1 MDMVSAF
8 QVEGLTKSYG
18 TRVLFSDFSFSLGV
32 GEKAALIAKNGTG
45 KTTILNILA
54 GHDTPDKGEVIYR
67 KDQSLGYLSQD
78 PVFDPQLTVFDAVF
92 ANSGETA
99 RLIGEYEKA
108 LKHEDRELLEKL
120 MPLMESADAWT
131 LEVRIRS
138 ILSVL
143 KMDDVDRKVGEL
155 SGGQK
160 KRLALAAVLVNNPD
174 ILCLD
179 EPTNHLDV
187 EMTEWLEA
195 YLQKMSSTMLMV
207 THDRYF
213 LDNVCNVIFEIDQ
226 GKVWRYDGN
235 YSYFLEKRA
244 ERIANFESEVEKS
257 KNLMRKELEWMRRQP
272 KARTTKSKSRID
284 AFYEL
289 REHASQKR
297 DDKQVSI
304 NVKETRQGKKIVE
317 IEGLSKSFDEQ
328 RLIADFSYIFTPGEK
343 IGLVG
348 KNGTGKTTFLNLLTG
363 KLNPDKGRIDIG
375 ETIKFGFYRQEG
387 MNFREDQKAI
397 DIAREIAEVVSLSDG
412 RQLGVS
418 QFMNRFLFPPELQQS
433 FVAKLSGG
441 ERKRLYL
448 LTVLMRSPN
457 FLILDEPTNDLD
469 ITTLLVL
476 EEYLSTFK
484 GCLLVVSHDRFFMD
498 KVVDH
503 LFVFSGKGEIR
514 IFPGNYSVYRH
525 SVEYNHVIQETTDL
539 QAKPQKPE
547 KKKEKPGK
555 LSFNEKR
562 ELEALEKD
570 IAQMEQEK
578 SDLETALSTG
588 RLSTQELNE
597 KSQRIGE
604 VIHLIESK
612 TIRWMELSERS

>member
-1 MDMVSAF
+1 M
-8 QVEGLTKSYG
+8 
-18 TRVLFSDFSFSLGV
+18 
-32 GEKAALIAKNGTG
+32 IARNGAG
-45 KTTILNILA
+45 KTTILNIIA
-54 GHDTPDKGEVIYR
+54 GKDTPDKGKIIYR
-67 KDQSLGYLSQD
+67 KDQRLACLSQD
-78 PVFDPQLTVFDAVF
+78 PLFDTQLTVFDTVF
-92 ANSGETA
+92 ANSGEIA

-108 LKHEDRELLEKL
+108 VKHDDRELIEKL
-120 MPLMESADAWT
+120 MPLMDASDAWNH
-131 LEVRIRS
+131 EVRIRS

-143 KMDDVDRKVGEL
+143 KMEDIDRKVSEL

-160 KRLALAAVLVNNPD
+160 KRLALAAALVNEPD
-174 ILCLD
+174 ILFLD

-187 EMTEWLEA
+187 EMTEWLEN
-195 YLQKMSSTMLMV
+195 YLQKMNSTMLMV

-244 ERIANFESEVEKS
+244 ERISGFESEVEKS
-257 KNLMRKELEWMRRQP
+257 RNLMRKELEWMRRQP

-289 REHASQKR
+289 QEKASQKR
-297 DDKQVSI
+297 DDRQVKI
-304 NVKETRQGKKIVE
+304 IVKETRQGKKIAE
-317 IEGLSKSFDEQ
+317 IEGLTKSFDEQ
-328 RLIADFSYIFTPGEK
+328 RLIDDFSYIFTPGEK

-363 KLNPDKGRIDIG
+363 KLSPDKGKIDIG
-375 ETIKFGFYRQEG
+375 ETIRFGFYRQEG

-412 RQLGVS
+412 KQVGVS
-418 QFMNRFLFPPELQQS
+418 QFMTRFLFPPEMQQS

-448 LTVLMRSPN
+448 LTILMRSPN

-469 ITTLLVL
+469 ITTLQVL
-476 EEYLSTFK
+476 EDYLSAFK

-503 LFVFSGKGEIR
+503 LFVFSGKGDIR
-514 IFPGNYSVYRH
+514 IFPGNYSVYRQ
-525 SVEYNHVIQETTDL
+525 SEVYEDL
-539 QAKPQKPE
+539 NDQSTVLLQKPKALTE

-562 ELEALEKD
+562 ELETLEIEIEQLEK
-570 IAQMEQEK
+570 EK
-578 SDLETALSTG
+578 SVLEAALSSGTLG
-588 RLSTQELNE
+588 AKELNE

-604 VIHLIESK
+604 LIQFIESK
-612 TIRWMELSERS
+612 TGRWMELSERS

>member
-1 MDMVSAF
+1 MISAF
-8 QVEGLTKSYG
+8 QVEGISKSYG
-18 TRVLFSDFSFSLGV
+18 TRVLFSDFYFSLGV
-32 GEKAALIAKNGTG
+32 GEKAALIARNGAG
-45 KTTILNILA
+45 KTTILNIIA
-54 GHDTPDKGEVIYR
+54 GKDTPDKGKIIYR
-67 KDQSLGYLSQD
+67 KDQRLACLSQD
-78 PVFDPQLTVFDAVF
+78 PLFDTQLTVFDTVF
-92 ANSGETA
+92 ANSGEIA

-108 LKHEDRELLEKL
+108 VKHDDRELIEKL
-120 MPLMESADAWT
+120 MPLMDASDAWNH
-131 LEVRIRS
+131 EVRIRS

-143 KMDDVDRKVGEL
+143 KMEDIDRKVSEL

-160 KRLALAAVLVNNPD
+160 KRLALAAALVNEPD
-174 ILCLD
+174 ILFLD

-187 EMTEWLEA
+187 EMTEWLEN
-195 YLQKMSSTMLMV
+195 YLQKMNSTMLMV

-244 ERIANFESEVEKS
+244 ERISGFESEVEKS
-257 KNLMRKELEWMRRQP
+257 RNLMRKELEWMRRQP

-289 REHASQKR
+289 QEKASQKR
-297 DDKQVSI
+297 DDRQVKI
-304 NVKETRQGKKIVE
+304 IVKETRQGKKIAE
-317 IEGLSKSFDEQ
+317 IEGLTKSFDEQ
-328 RLIADFSYIFTPGEK
+328 RLIDDFSYIFTPGEK

-363 KLNPDKGRIDIG
+363 KLSPDKGKIDIG
-375 ETIKFGFYRQEG
+375 ETIRFGFYRQEG

-412 RQLGVS
+412 KQVGVS
-418 QFMNRFLFPPELQQS
+418 QFMTRFLFPPEMQQS

-448 LTVLMRSPN
+448 LTILMRSPN

-469 ITTLLVL
+469 ITTLQVL
-476 EEYLSTFK
+476 EDYLSAFK

-503 LFVFSGKGEIR
+503 LFVFSGKGDIR
-514 IFPGNYSVYRH
+514 IFPGNYSVYRQ
-525 SVEYNHVIQETTDL
+525 SEVYEDL
-539 QAKPQKPE
+539 NDQSTVLLQKPKALTE

-562 ELEALEKD
+562 ELETLEIEIEQLEK
-570 IAQMEQEK
+570 EK
-578 SDLETALSTG
+578 SVLEAALSSGTLG
-588 RLSTQELNE
+588 AKELNE

-604 VIHLIESK
+604 LIQFIESK
-612 TIRWMELSERS
+612 TGRWMELSERS